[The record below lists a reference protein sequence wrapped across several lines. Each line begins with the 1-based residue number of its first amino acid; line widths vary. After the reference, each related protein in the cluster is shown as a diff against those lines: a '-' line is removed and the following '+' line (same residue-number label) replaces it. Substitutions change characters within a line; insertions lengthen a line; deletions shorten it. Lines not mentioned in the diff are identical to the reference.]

1 MIIYR
6 ELLNELNYYQTEPT
20 IIYTDSK
27 ASVEYFKH
35 YRNSKKLRHFMK
47 LIHTIRNA
55 VNERIIKLV
64 YIKTEYNV
72 ADILTKLTS
81 LSSFK
86 QLQSWILYGY
96 NESELGKYIEYSNK
110 TIDKPTD
117 TEPDLHDTEED

>member
-1 MIIYR
+1 
-6 ELLNELNYYQTEPT
+6 
-20 IIYTDSK
+20 
-27 ASVEYFKH
+27 
-35 YRNSKKLRHFMK
+35 MK

-64 YIKTEYNV
+64 SIRTEYNV

-96 NESELGKYIEYSNK
+96 NEIELGKYIEYSNK
-110 TIDKPTD
+110 LIDEPSD
-117 TEPDLHDTEED
+117 TEPDLHNTDED

>member
-1 MIIYR
+1 
-6 ELLNELNYYQTEPT
+6 
-20 IIYTDSK
+20 
-27 ASVEYFKH
+27 
-35 YRNSKKLRHFMK
+35 MK

-64 YIKTEYNV
+64 YIRTEYNV

-96 NESELGKYIEYSNK
+96 NEIELGKYIEYSNK
-110 TIDKPTD
+110 LID
-117 TEPDLHDTEED
+117 EPSGH